1 MGAGGGDV
9 PYPMHECVKQMLG
22 VCLSYGMLLHPPNI
36 STYILQTPAT
46 SVRERELQSMVIQ
59 LQQRYDI
66 R

>member
-1 MGAGGGDV
+1 M
-9 PYPMHECVKQMLG
+9 PYPMHECVQEMHG
-22 VCLSYGMLLHPPNI
+22 VSLNYGTLLHPPNI
-36 STYILQTPAT
+36 STSTLQMPAT